1 MNRSIFL
8 GATLLASTLALV
20 ACGGSVSERT
30 QAQNRAEEKAYNRS
44 PYVQKHDIEFNNY
57 NKRQKMSDDPTTI
70 VWCTF
75 FPPTPSVQPIT
86 VPIVGKLTSGGKRVF
101 RNVDDYGNENV
112 GPDGMYGSSG
122 EYRYG
127 FTPGDNMVDIT
138 NLPSF
143 CTTEPTVWQRAKTEI
158 VVATDPGLSAASS
171 KAQNALKAGQG
182 MDAAYSALTG
192 SQPAAPAAPAQ

>member
-1 MNRSIFL
+1 MHKRIL
-8 GATLLASTLALV
+8 TLATITAMVGLS
-20 ACGGSVSERT
+20 ACGEPSNRREAQSQAEVKARDRT
-30 QAQNRAEEKAYNRS
+30 

-75 FPPTPSVQPIT
+75 FPPTPGVQPIT
-86 VPIVGKLTSGGKRVF
+86 VPIVGKLTSGGKRIF
-101 RNVDDYGNENV
+101 PGNDGAGYENV

-127 FTPGDNMVDIT
+127 FTPGDNMIDIY

-158 VVATDPGLSAASS
+158 VVTIDPTLKASS
-171 KAQNALKAGQG
+171 TRAQAQLKAGNG
-182 MDAAYSALTG
+182 AAALASVVGT
-192 SQPAAPAAPAQ
+192 AQ